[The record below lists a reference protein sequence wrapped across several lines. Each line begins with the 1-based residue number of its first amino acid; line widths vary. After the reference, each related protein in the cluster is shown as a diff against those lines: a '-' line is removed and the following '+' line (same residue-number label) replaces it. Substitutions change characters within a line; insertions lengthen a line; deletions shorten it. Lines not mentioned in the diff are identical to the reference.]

1 MKNVS
6 IIMARGVEGCGVTKY
21 TVEQVKWL
29 RKNGYDV
36 RVYAAK
42 DKNYSRKN
50 AHDLGEFEWFKFSQ
64 DDLVDKMIEECNN
77 TDVVIINSLP
87 SRDTGRGK
95 GSGAQAVE
103 NWKRALASIK
113 TPKVLIQHDHTVYS
127 INRNG
132 ALEEAVDAADII
144 FAHSTDNDFS
154 RYVRK
159 HTGDAGLAGFFSDDQ
174 EPKKIFPFQP
184 GIDFDGTRSLYW
196 KPIEEQDSKHHKWIG
211 RTTSW
216 KGYKLMFE
224 WHNANAS
231 KEGWLTTFEG
241 IEKSPAWL
249 GFKEL
254 SDFYDEL
261 ANHPDDVDLSSRY
274 GEKATVFSTFINDEL
289 MHRMS
294 RVGFGYQLSILK
306 PKYIERSI
314 EYTHQEV
321 VAAGAIPVFRREY
334 GEVCVHRTQGKP
346 LTECINNGTLWLH
359 ADGTGNDET
368 LDMMRKLSA
377 DQVMRDEYRE
387 MAYEFYK
394 DHQDASATFNDL
406 MNTIKENV

>member
-1 MKNVS
+1 MNNVS
-6 IIMARGVEGCGVTKY
+6 VIMARGVEGCGVTKY

-29 RKNGYDV
+29 RKKGYNV
-36 RVYAAK
+36 KVYAAK

-50 AHDLGEFEWFKFSQ
+50 AHDLGEFDWFKFAH
-64 DDLVDKMIEECNN
+64 DEPVNKMIEECNN
-77 TDVVIINSLP
+77 SDVVMINSLP
-87 SRDTGRGK
+87 SKDNGRGK
-95 GSGAQAVE
+95 GSGAEAVA
-103 NWKRALASIK
+103 NWIRSLNEIK
-113 TPKVLIQHDHTVYS
+113 KPKVLIQHDHTVYS
-127 INRNG
+127 IRRNG
-132 ALEEAVDAADII
+132 ALNESIDASDII
-144 FAHSTDNDFS
+144 FAHATTNDFS
-154 RYVRK
+154 QHVRE
-159 HTGDAGLAGFFSDDQ
+159 HTGSGGLASFLGDDT
-174 EPKKIFPFQP
+174 KKIFPFQP
-184 GIDFDGTRSLYW
+184 GIDFDGTRAQYW
-196 KPIEEQDSKHHKWIG
+196 KPIEEQDPMHHKWIG

-216 KGYKLMFE
+216 KGYKLMFD
-224 WHNANAS
+224 WHNANAAN
-231 KEGWLTTFEG
+231 EGWLTTMEG

-261 ANHPDDVDLSSRY
+261 ANQPDDVDLASRY
-274 GEKATVFSTFINDEL
+274 GDKASVFSTFINDEL

-321 VAAGAIPVFRREY
+321 VAAGTVPVFRREY
-334 GEVCVHRTQGKP
+334 GEVCLHRTQSKP

-368 LDMMRKLSA
+368 LEKMRKLA
-377 DQVMRDEYRE
+377 NDPVMRDEYRE

-394 DHQDASATFNDL
+394 DHQDADDTFQDL
-406 MNTIKENV
+406 MNTIKENL

>member
-1 MKNVS
+1 MNNISV
-6 IIMARGVEGCGVTKY
+6 IMARGVEGCGVTKY

-29 RKNGYDV
+29 RKNGYNV
-36 RVYAAK
+36 KVYAAK

-50 AHDLGEFEWFKFSQ
+50 AHDLGEFDWFKFS
-64 DDLVDKMIEECNN
+64 DSALIDKMITECNQS
-77 TDVVIINSLP
+77 DAIIVNSLP
-87 SRDTGRGK
+87 SKDTGRGK

-103 NWKRALASIK
+103 NWVRALSEFNK
-113 TPKVLIQHDHTVYS
+113 PVVLIQHDHTVYS
-127 INRNG
+127 IRRNG
-132 ALEEAVDAADII
+132 ALGEAIDAADII
-144 FAHSTDNDFS
+144 FAHSTSNDFS
-154 RYVRK
+154 EEVRK
-159 HTGDAGLAGFFSDDQ
+159 HTGSGGLASFLDD
-174 EPKKIFPFQP
+174 EVKKIFPFQP
-184 GIDFDGTRSLYW
+184 GIDFDGIRAQYW
-196 KPIEEQDSKHHKWIG
+196 KPIEEQDSFHHKWIG

-224 WHNANAS
+224 WHNANNP

-261 ANHPDDVDLSSRY
+261 DQDAGLLDMSNRY
-274 GEKATVFSTFINDEL
+274 GDKATVFSTFINDDL

-294 RVGFGYQLSILK
+294 RVAFGYQLSILK

-314 EYTHQEV
+314 EYTHQEI
-321 VAAGAIPVFRREY
+321 VAAGAVPVFRREY

-368 LDMMRKLSA
+368 LEQMRKLA
-377 DQVMRDEYRE
+377 NDPVMRNEYRE

-394 DHQDASATFNDL
+394 DHQDADATFQDL
-406 MNTIKENV
+406 MNTIKENL